1 MTHKMTFVAAVAASF
16 SLAAPAQAEQHQKA
30 ENGLLCED
38 GYSATDVD
46 GNGYISQIEMNAY
59 AERSAT
65 DMDTDKSGTVS
76 RDEYVNCNN
85 ALSGTKAAS
94 TQRTEED
101 MAALDENEDGS
112 LTLDEFMTGSA
123 ELQQKASGGDDAA
136 GEASLRVIFV
146 PESMTA
152 PDPTEISREDHA
164 ARAGLL
170 FLALDQDKADVMTR
184 EEFMAETPPMVDI
197 SKTLNR
203 EFDKM
208 DTDKSGDL
216 TQTELIQANQ
226 KRADRA
232 QQRAEEAGAE
242 TSDDGAPVVYYR
254 YPEKM

>member
-1 MTHKMTFVAAVAASF
+1 MLNFLRLNVLAILTV
-16 SLAAPAQAEQHQKA
+16 SLAATAQAEQHQKA
-30 ENGLLCED
+30 ENGSLCED

-85 ALSGTKAAS
+85 SMSGTKAAS

-136 GEASLRVIFV
+136 SSAMGPR
-146 PESMTA
+146 TA
-152 PDPTEISREDHA
+152 RMRGRCMHPAGHRSRR
-164 ARAGLL
+164 ARHRGG
-170 FLALDQDKADVMTR
+170 
-184 EEFMAETPPMVDI
+184 
-197 SKTLNR
+197 
-203 EFDKM
+203 
-208 DTDKSGDL
+208 SGYW
-216 TQTELIQANQ
+216 
-226 KRADRA
+226 RCCRG
-232 QQRAEEAGAE
+232 RF
-242 TSDDGAPVVYYR
+242 R
-254 YPEKM
+254 